1 MARRRLGLADLA
13 RRLQDRR
20 SPLASAVLFA
30 DCYDSAGRVFQRAVR
45 DTIGQPVLYLA
56 AKGLINWHD
65 STTFGSAFY
74 AAYFRRKGKGMDPPS
89 CAEDAAK
96 RAVAGYRTTA

>member
-1 MARRRLGLADLA
+1 L
-13 RRLQDRR
+13 
-20 SPLASAVLFA
+20 
-30 DCYDSAGRVFQRAVR
+30 QRAVR